1 MSAPPSPP
9 PPPPPTPP
17 SSTRTH
23 RLTPLR
29 TRDARATRARL
40 IRAALDLF
48 TTQGFRGTTTPEIA
62 QRAGVAE
69 ATIYRHFP
77 SKDALLAA
85 ACLEAQ
91 SYGRRLIAPADQD
104 AAVDARSL
112 LARLGRQLVE
122 IAEHDPALLRMLL
135 RPPDEALQNEAARR
149 GIQEFREALQRL
161 VAAGKQRGQIR
172 SGSAELWSAVWLALA
187 GFVAEQVAAKAWG
200 SDHPNVEQALSAS
213 WEAIAY
219 RRPDTPITVVS

>member
-9 PPPPPTPP
+9 PPPTPP
-17 SSTRTH
+17 SSSTRAH

-69 ATIYRHFP
+69 ATIYRHFA
-77 SKDALLAA
+77 SKDALLTA

-91 SYGRRLIAPADQD
+91 SYGRRLITPQEGETGF
-104 AAVDARSL
+104 DARAAL
-112 LARLGRQLVE
+112 TRLARQLVE
-122 IAEHDPALLRMLL
+122 LAQHDPALLRMLL
-135 RPPDEALQNEAARR
+135 RPPDEALHDEAARR
-149 GIQEFREALQRL
+149 GIREFREALQQL
-161 VAAGKQRGQIR
+161 VAAGKQRGEIR
-172 SGSAELWSAVWLALA
+172 SGSAELWSLVWLALS
-187 GFVAEQVAAKAWG
+187 GFVSEQVAAKAWG
-200 SDHPNVEQALSAS
+200 PDHPNVEQALSAA

-219 RRPDTPITVVS
+219 RKPETPVRVVS